1 MRRRTTR
8 LKALYMNK
16 TVYKILTTDQWSALQ
31 AQGVSEGAPID
42 VEDGFVHFSNAEQ
55 LQETADKHFKDQSG
69 LFLIAMDSQALGDQ
83 LRWEPSRG
91 GDLFPHLYAELR
103 LDKVLWVKPL
113 PLEEGRHQLPDL

>member
-69 LFLIAMDSQALGDQ
+69 LFLIAMDSQALGGQ

-113 PLEEGRHQLPDL
+113 PLEEGRHHLPDL